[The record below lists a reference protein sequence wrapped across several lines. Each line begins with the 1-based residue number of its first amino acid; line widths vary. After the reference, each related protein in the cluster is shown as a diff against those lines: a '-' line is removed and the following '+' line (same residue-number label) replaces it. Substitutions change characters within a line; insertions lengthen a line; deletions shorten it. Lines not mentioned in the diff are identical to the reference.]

1 MAKYET
7 IKIIKKSKMFFKK
20 SLGFFETIYVWSAET
35 LLKAEIIFNFDFI
48 LLRESWKGLC
58 SFIW

>member
-1 MAKYET
+1 MEKCKT
-7 IKIIKKSKMFFKK
+7 IKIFKRVKWFPIKALA
-20 SLGFFETIYVWSAET
+20 SLRQSMYVQQR

-58 SFIW
+58 SSIW